1 MRCASLWLLGA
12 VLVCGPHRAEAGA
25 PERVATAIVF
35 AVDVSGS
42 VNTERYELQRAGI
55 SGIFADE
62 RIEPFLGDGL
72 AVAIME
78 WSDGH
83 AVVVPWTILR
93 SIADARRLAGR
104 IVATTRSPGFS
115 TELSL
120 ALLAAADLFDAC
132 PCFAATRIIDVSG
145 DGPNNGPVSTPLARD
160 AVVARGIRINGLP
173 IVTPAEPELA
183 GWYQA
188 NVVGGEGA
196 FLEIADGFE
205 DFARAMRRKFQ
216 LEIAGGRPPSP
227 HFPVFTGADPLH
239 PSLASAAR
247 NPDRPSSPMRAQE

>member
-1 MRCASLWLLGA
+1 MRRAGLWLMAAMLALASPGA
-12 VLVCGPHRAEAGA
+12 SAAA
-25 PERVATAIVF
+25 PERVAAAIVF

-55 SGIFADE
+55 AGIFADE
-62 RIEPFLGDGL
+62 RIEPFLSDGL

-83 AVVVPWTILR
+83 QVVVPWTILR
-93 SIADARRLAGR
+93 GIADARRLAGR

-120 ALLAAADLFDAC
+120 ALLAAADLLDAC
-132 PCFAATRIIDVSG
+132 PCFAATRIIDLSG

-160 AVVARGIRINGLP
+160 EVVGRGIRVNGLP
-173 IVTPAEPELA
+173 IVTAAEPDLA
-183 GWYQA
+183 RWYQA
-188 NVVGGEGA
+188 NVVGGQGA

-216 LEIAGGRPPSP
+216 LEIAAARQFP

-239 PSLASAAR
+239 PSLASVPR
-247 NPDRPSSPMRAQE
+247 

>member
-1 MRCASLWLLGA
+1 MRRAGLWLLGA
-12 VLVCGPHRAEAGA
+12 MLALASPCAEAGA
-25 PERVATAIVF
+25 PERVAAAIVF

-55 SGIFADE
+55 AGIFADE
-62 RIEPFLGDGL
+62 RIEPFLSDGL

-83 AVVVPWTILR
+83 QVVVPWTILR
-93 SIADARRLAGR
+93 GIADARRLAAR

-120 ALLAAADLFDAC
+120 ALLAAADLLDAC
-132 PCFAATRIIDVSG
+132 PCFAATRIIDLSG

-160 AVVARGIRINGLP
+160 EVVGRGIRVNGLP
-173 IVTPAEPELA
+173 IVTAAEPDLA
-183 GWYQA
+183 RWYQA
-188 NVVGGEGA
+188 NVVGGDGA

-216 LEIAGGRPPSP
+216 LEIAGAPAGKP
-227 HFPVFTGADPLH
+227 HFPVSTGVDPLH
-239 PSLASAAR
+239 PSLASVPR
-247 NPDRPSSPMRAQE
+247 

>member
-1 MRCASLWLLGA
+1 MRRAGLWLIGA
-12 VLVCGPHRAEAGA
+12 MLALASPPHVRAGA
-25 PERVATAIVF
+25 PERVAAAIVF

-55 SGIFADE
+55 AGIFADE
-62 RIEPFLGDGL
+62 RIEPFLSDGL
-72 AVAIME
+72 AVTIME

-83 AVVVPWTILR
+83 QVVVPWTIMR
-93 SIADARRLAGR
+93 GIADARRLAGR

-120 ALLAAADLFDAC
+120 ALLAAADLLDAC
-132 PCFAATRIIDVSG
+132 PCLAATRIIDLSG

-160 AVVARGIRINGLP
+160 EVVGRGIRINGLP
-173 IVTPAEPELA
+173 IVTPAEPDLA
-183 GWYQA
+183 RWYQA

-216 LEIAGGRPPSP
+216 LEIAGTRPFP

-239 PSLASAAR
+239 PSPASVPR
-247 NPDRPSSPMRAQE
+247 